1 VKRRNDQCFLQVSL
15 IDEPP
20 GRRQVIDPESFSDE
34 EPVLNSFRCSA
45 GVVLTNLRIIVMQK
59 VLIVSF

>member
-1 VKRRNDQCFLQVSL
+1 MSL